1 MQQKHSLQ
9 KRKKEEKKI
18 SLCIMNLSIN
28 TEKISSEKRG
38 KKKKEKY
45 EIRDS
50 SRNKNVQRDK
60 YF

>member
-1 MQQKHSLQ
+1 MFSTE
-9 KRKKEEKKI
+9 EEKGREKK
-18 SLCIMNLSIN
+18 SHCSIMNISIN
-28 TEKISSEKRG
+28 TEKISSEKGG
-38 KKKKEKY
+38 KKGKY